1 MKLMIKSSRM
11 FKSLLLAGL
20 LAGPMLA
27 FNTMAQSREDI
38 HWSPQNIFTDE
49 SGNPYAY
56 WDDAINWG
64 GGVVPVVLDTNQV
77 NTYYNA
83 AFDSAAVTCLVTNNT
98 QVTGIGQLMAGF
110 GGGGTLV
117 ITNGAHFQAG
127 FCFGGQWTGIGFVN
141 GPGTLI
147 VGPGSDFTCASHLWV
162 GQGTANQGTVI
173 INGGTLHIPNGQLGV
188 SWNGI
193 GGTNYIT
200 ITNGGA
206 LYMSQWSSQTLGA
219 PGSGSANIGIMDIG
233 ANSQVVITNNQ
244 LGFMNTLVT
253 NGQLIAFGG
262 LGTISAVYNP
272 SANITILTGLA
283 PSGSDTPVFSLQPSN
298 SIVSVG
304 GTATLKAAASPAT
317 GYQWL
322 FNSAPLADGGG
333 ISGSHTATLTIS
345 NFKAAQ
351 AGIYSVVAT
360 NANPV
365 SQNDRN
371 YASSQGVSVTAESFN
386 LYPVITINGVNGNTY
401 VVQYTTSLTPP
412 VTWTPLATNTVGTL
426 PAYVVDTATPMSIK
440 RFYRVIQQL
449 P

>member
-1 MKLMIKSSRM
+1 M

-20 LAGPMLA
+20 LAGPMLS
-27 FNTMAQSREDI
+27 FNAMSQSREDI
-38 HWSPQNIFTDE
+38 HWNPVDILIDGG
-49 SGNPYAY
+49 GNQYAY
-56 WDDAINWG
+56 WDDTNNWS
-64 GGVVPVVLDTNQV
+64 GGVVPVVYDTNLV
-77 NTYYNA
+77 NTFYNA
-83 AFDSAAVTCLVTNNT
+83 AFFDNASAPVFCLVTNNT
-98 QVTGIGQLMAGF
+98 QVTGVGQLMAGF
-110 GGGGTLV
+110 GGGGTLL

-127 FCFGGQWTGIGFVN
+127 FAYGGNWTGIGFVA

-244 LGFMNTLVT
+244 LGFMNTLIT

-283 PSGSDTPVFSLQPSN
+283 PSGSDTPVFSLQPTN
-298 SIVSVG
+298 SIVLIG
-304 GTATLKAAASPAT
+304 GTVTLKAAASPAT

-322 FNSAPLADGGG
+322 LNSAPLADGGG
-333 ISGSHTATLTIS
+333 ISGSHTATLTVS
-345 NFKAAQ
+345 SFSAAR
-351 AGIYSVVAT
+351 AGVYSVVAT
-360 NANPV
+360 NASPV

-401 VVQYTTSLTPP
+401 VVQYTSSLTPP
-412 VTWTPLATNTVGTL
+412 VSWTPLATNTVGTL

-440 RFYRVIQQL
+440 RFYRVLQL
-449 P
+449 LP